1 MFITFDGGE
10 CCGKTTQI
18 ARLKD
23 WFEEQGKEVV
33 VVRDPGTT
41 ALGDAIRNIL
51 LHRNDLHVIPLA
63 EMLLFM
69 SARTQMVQE
78 IIRPALNVG
87 KIVLADRYLLSN
99 IAYQGYGGQ
108 VPLEQMRS
116 IGEMVTGPTL
126 PDVGFVLDVSADVA
140 KQRMKNRSE
149 PDRIESRDQEYF
161 DRVRNGFL
169 EEVKRCPDR
178 YKLVDA
184 TGTVEVVGQKIR
196 GYFGT
201 VG

>member
-18 ARLKD
+18 VRLKD

-51 LHRNDLHVIPLA
+51 LHRNDLHIIPLA

-69 SARTQMVQE
+69 SARAQMVQE

-108 VPLEQMRS
+108 VPLEQMRY

-126 PDVGFVLDVSADVA
+126 PDVGFVLDVSADIA
-140 KQRMKNRSE
+140 KLRMQNRSG
-149 PDRIESRDQEYF
+149 PDRIESRDQDYF

-169 EEVKRCPDR
+169 EEVKRNPDR

-184 TGTVEVVGQKIR
+184 IGTVEAVGQKIR